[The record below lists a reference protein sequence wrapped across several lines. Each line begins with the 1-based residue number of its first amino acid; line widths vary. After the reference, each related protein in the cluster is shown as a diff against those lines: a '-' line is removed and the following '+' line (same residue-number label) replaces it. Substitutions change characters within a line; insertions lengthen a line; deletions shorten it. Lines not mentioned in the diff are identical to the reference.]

1 MLREFDKY
9 RKDGYI
15 DLNQLDTET
24 EKKNLPPNIHFS
36 FMYQGEK
43 YYVKKREGRKGAIR
57 EIVNQ
62 SNAVALSM
70 DNAQYDIVKYGS
82 HSVGAVTKS
91 FIKEGSEFQTGKE
104 FLLKN
109 SIIESLSDEK
119 NIYGYIIALLKSGC
133 PIEEVKIKLRIMLER
148 HIMDILS
155 IQTDR
160 HNENSGFLK
169 TSQSIELAPRFD
181 NAKSFLYDKY
191 QFQKRMF
198 VKSDYKKRRKF
209 LLKKE
214 YLGVPSL
221 FYGLN
226 TILPVVGGRQNFIDS
241 GNIMEE
247 YWRVRSGIDIPYAV
261 KSRMAY
267 YILSSDLA
275 TTPDEIYQMIQEEM
289 AAIDPFIEKA
299 YSVDTDEII
308 RELLDSNIPLT
319 QLEQDLFKAVQDTT
333 KEMFSEAKQLV
344 YYRR

>member
-15 DLNQLDTET
+15 DLNQLDTEI
-24 EKKNLPPNIHFS
+24 EDKNLPPNIHFS

-43 YYVKKREGRKGAIR
+43 YYVKKREGRAGAIR
-57 EIVNQ
+57 EILNQ
-62 SNAVALSM
+62 SNAVALNM
-70 DNAQYDIVKYGS
+70 DNAEYDIVKYGS
-82 HSVGAVTKS
+82 HSVGTVTKS

-104 FLLKN
+104 FLLDNK
-109 SIIESLSDEK
+109 IEKSLSSEK
-119 NIYGYIIALLKSGC
+119 NIYGFVIALLKSGC
-133 PIEEVKIKLRIMLER
+133 PIEEVRVKLRIKLER
-148 HIMDILS
+148 HIMDIFS

-169 TSQSIELAPRFD
+169 TSQSIEPAPRFD
-181 NAKSFLYDKY
+181 NAKSFLYDKF
-191 QFQKRMF
+191 QFQRGMF
-198 VKSDYKKRRKF
+198 VKSDYKKRREF

-214 YLGVPSL
+214 YLEVPSL
-221 FYGLN
+221 FYNLN
-226 TILPVVGGRQNFIDS
+226 TILPVVGDRR
-241 GNIMEE
+241 NIMEE

-261 KSRMAY
+261 RRRMGY
-267 YILSSDLA
+267 YILTSDLA
-275 TTPDEIYQMIQEEM
+275 TTPEEIYQMIQEEM

-333 KEMFSEAKQLV
+333 QEMFSEAKQLV
-344 YYRR
+344 YYRG